1 MNRVTDNE
9 MALENISK
17 IITQIRLGDPG
28 MMTMP
33 ILGIL
38 SDISKSLAVIAD
50 ALAKNQEDKV

>member
-9 MALENISK
+9 MALENISE

-28 MMTMP
+28 MMAMP